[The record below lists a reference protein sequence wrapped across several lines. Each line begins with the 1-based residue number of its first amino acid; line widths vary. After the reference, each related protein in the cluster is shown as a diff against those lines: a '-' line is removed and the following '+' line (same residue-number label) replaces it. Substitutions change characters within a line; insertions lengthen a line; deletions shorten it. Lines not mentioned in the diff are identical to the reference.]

1 MMLQPD
7 TQPSSHASSPSQLPR
22 VIVASFSTS
31 PRNAAVAAEAAQ
43 LARVFDARLHLVHA
57 GTDDQA
63 LRQHLRDA
71 LRLAGVRQQPQLT
84 VREGRPDRV
93 VCQVAREVG
102 ADLIVGGVLRPET
115 TLAAHARSTAGRIAI
130 DAPCHVILLR
140 HPRLDPAP
148 ARRVMAAVGLD
159 DGSRGMLRWL
169 IAWSAA
175 QGAEAIDVVH
185 EQRPW
190 ALRHARTRSNAA
202 GVPTSADTPI
212 AARQALD
219 ALVGECDF
227 GRLRSSAMCLH
238 GSSGWD
244 ALAYAAFR
252 KADLLCLPVTPRGMS
267 FWQRLID
274 HGLDFDLH
282 AVPCSLLLYRAVNG

>member
-1 MMLQPD
+1 MMPQPD
-7 TQPSSHASSPSQLPR
+7 TQPSSHASSPSPLPR

-31 PRNAAVAAEAAQ
+31 PRNAAVAAEAAR

-57 GTDDQA
+57 GTEDEA
-63 LRQHLRDA
+63 LHQNFREA
-71 LRLAGVRQQPQLT
+71 LHRAGVQEPPQLT
-84 VREGRPDRV
+84 VRAGRPDRV
-93 VCQVAREVG
+93 VCQVAQEVG

-130 DAPCHVILLR
+130 HAPCHVMLLR

-148 ARRVMAAVGLD
+148 ARRVMAAVGFD
-159 DGSRGMLRWL
+159 AGSRGMLRWL

-190 ALRHARTRSNAA
+190 ALRHAQARPDATGAPVL
-202 GVPTSADTPI
+202 GDTPS

-219 ALVGECDF
+219 ALVGEHDF
-227 GRLRSSAMCLH
+227 GRLQSSAMCLH

-252 KADLLCLPVTPRGMS
+252 KTDLLCLPVTPRRMS
-267 FWQRLID
+267 FWQSLID
-274 HGLDFDLH
+274 HGLDLDLH
-282 AVPCSLLLYRAVNG
+282 AVPCSLLLYKAAAG